1 MSVWLNQKMQQHKSV
16 VFVIGGAYGLDTS
29 LMKPHVDYI
38 LSLTDWT
45 LPH

>member
-1 MSVWLNQKMQQHKSV
+1 MSVWLSQKMQQHKSV
-16 VFVIGGAYGLDTS
+16 VFVIGGAYGLDMT

-38 LSLTDWT
+38 LSFTDWT